1 VRVGDEPEENVANIA
16 DAMKMERVYSFIF
29 NLAGIVCSC
38 YANEMLWWRR
48 FTLDDVPEEEQII
61 NLLKVPQSIHSK
73 MYC

>member
-1 VRVGDEPEENVANIA
+1 MRVGDEPEENVANIA

-48 FTLDDVPEEEQII
+48 FTLDDVPEEELGTE
-61 NLLKVPQSIHSK
+61 NLKVLSPRGSAI
-73 MYC
+73 Y